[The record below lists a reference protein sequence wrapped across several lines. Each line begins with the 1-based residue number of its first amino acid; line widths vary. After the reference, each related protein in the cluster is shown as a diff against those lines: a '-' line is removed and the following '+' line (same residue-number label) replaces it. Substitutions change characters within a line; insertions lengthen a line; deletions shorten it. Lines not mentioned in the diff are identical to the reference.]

1 LYFEVSTIH
10 TTMTM
15 NMKKRRWRIATG
27 LAAAVALLVAPLA
40 TTNAFATTTTNVP
53 ISATT
58 TTTNNFEVNAVDT
71 APVVP
76 PTSISTHQDAWD
88 IIDAFAAQTVVGDST
103 TTTDD
108 DLLLLLY
115 PAVQFLE
122 THPINNCPE
131 CNQALWTKCQG
142 SWQLLVSTGS
152 ADSHRFHTPPKF
164 LPPFQFAMIDDVHF
178 GNGIGWGPPQPII
191 LLAFLQTHQWDP
203 ATQNLQVAIQDVYL
217 LGKKIYRLSSSWL
230 GGGGDWL
237 RVEQQGAPKKKL
249 TATTADVSHFGCVRP
264 RLVGQ
269 GQSIGRNCLV
279 ETTAIRH
286 AAIGISLWYHH

>member
-1 LYFEVSTIH
+1 
-10 TTMTM
+10 MTM
-15 NMKKRRWRIATG
+15 NMKKRRLRIATVG

-40 TTNAFATTTTNVP
+40 TTNAFATTTTTVP

-76 PTSISTHQDAWD
+76 TTSISTHQDAWK
-88 IIDAFAAQTVVGDST
+88 IIDAFAAQTVVGDLT

-108 DLLLLLY
+108 DLLLLLLY

-122 THPINNCPE
+122 THPIINNNNNCPE

-142 SWQLLVSTGS
+142 SWQLLASTGS
-152 ADSHRFHTPPKF
+152 ADSHRFSTPPKF

-178 GNGIGWGPPQPII
+178 GNGIGWGPPHII

-203 ATQNLQVAIQDVYL
+203 STQNLQVAIQDVYL
-217 LGKKIYRLSSSWL
+217 SGRKYRIPS
-230 GGGGDWL
+230 WL
-237 RVEQQGAPKKKL
+237 RVEQQGAQQKSSPPPPPPTFHIVGASDHVLLARGNRSGGIALWKRL
-249 TATTADVSHFGCVRP
+249 PYDMRPLAFGT
-264 RLVGQ
+264 
-269 GQSIGRNCLV
+269 I
-279 ETTAIRH
+279 TK
-286 AAIGISLWYHH
+286 